1 MQFYQGTVKKFKISF
16 FDKCLNL
23 PYLTSLTVFL
33 GFTNTYSD
41 DPLLKNQ
48 ILLLIKIYVYNF
60 RKHEKHLLND
70 LIIYVTEVKNIERT
84 KFVSL
89 TYPRGRGGTF
99 MLLNICYVLLLLNW
113 FICNFFWFELIKNE
127 RNITKKRRKSS
138 GAIVLILRLLQACI
152 EGCSYQHN
160 YMVVWF
166 VNSLF
171 FLVTEIRRLKRKKA
185 ISIWITSIVSP
196 LRGNLDLSTHD
207 LWKPVLIRAELSL
220 QMNSS
225 VWPIS
230 NLSESTH

>member
-113 FICNFFWFELIKNE
+113 FICNFFWFEL
-127 RNITKKRRKSS
+127 S
-138 GAIVLILRLLQACI
+138 
-152 EGCSYQHN
+152 
-160 YMVVWF
+160 
-166 VNSLF
+166 
-171 FLVTEIRRLKRKKA
+171 
-185 ISIWITSIVSP
+185 
-196 LRGNLDLSTHD
+196 
-207 LWKPVLIRAELSL
+207 
-220 QMNSS
+220 
-225 VWPIS
+225 
-230 NLSESTH
+230 

>member
-60 RKHEKHLLND
+60 RKH
-70 LIIYVTEVKNIERT
+70 EVKNIERT

-160 YMVVWF
+160 YMVV
-166 VNSLF
+166 
-171 FLVTEIRRLKRKKA
+171 
-185 ISIWITSIVSP
+185 
-196 LRGNLDLSTHD
+196 
-207 LWKPVLIRAELSL
+207 
-220 QMNSS
+220 
-225 VWPIS
+225 
-230 NLSESTH
+230 

>member
-23 PYLTSLTVFL
+23 PHLTSLTVFL

-127 RNITKKRRKSS
+127 RNITKKEENQV
-138 GAIVLILRLLQACI
+138 GQL
-152 EGCSYQHN
+152 Y
-160 YMVVWF
+160 
-166 VNSLF
+166 
-171 FLVTEIRRLKRKKA
+171 
-185 ISIWITSIVSP
+185 
-196 LRGNLDLSTHD
+196 
-207 LWKPVLIRAELSL
+207 
-220 QMNSS
+220 
-225 VWPIS
+225 
-230 NLSESTH
+230 

>member
-127 RNITKKRRKSS
+127 RNITKKEENQV
-138 GAIVLILRLLQACI
+138 GQL
-152 EGCSYQHN
+152 Y
-160 YMVVWF
+160 
-166 VNSLF
+166 
-171 FLVTEIRRLKRKKA
+171 
-185 ISIWITSIVSP
+185 
-196 LRGNLDLSTHD
+196 
-207 LWKPVLIRAELSL
+207 
-220 QMNSS
+220 
-225 VWPIS
+225 
-230 NLSESTH
+230 